1 MNEQRDDKLT
11 SAARQLAT
19 GIKPQRDL
27 WPEIELAIS
36 EPVPRRSRWMPMFA
50 QAAAVVLLVGASS
63 GLTYLA
69 VKDDAPVVMP
79 RLTPEYTFERAA
91 FGSSYTLGSDYLET
105 RADLLAR
112 FEQELE
118 RLSPGERQDV
128 EQSLEV
134 IRGAIDDINAA
145 LQQDPGNTLLQD
157 LLMKTYHEELNVMR
171 KVGGVAQ
178 SVMSR
183 RDI

>member
-1 MNEQRDDKLT
+1 MNERREDKLT
-11 SAARQLAT
+11 TAARRLAT
-19 GIKPQRDL
+19 EIEPQRDL
-27 WPEIELAIS
+27 WPDIESAIT
-36 EPVPRRSRWMPMFA
+36 ETAPRRPRWTTAFA
-50 QAAAVVLLVGASS
+50 QAAAIVLLVGASS

-69 VKDDAPVVMP
+69 MKDDAPVVV
-79 RLTPEYTFERAA
+79 RQVTPEYTFERAA
-91 FGSSYTLGSDYLET
+91 FGSSYTLGRDYLET
-105 RADLLAR
+105 RADLAAR

-145 LQQDPGNTLLQD
+145 LQQDPDNTLLQD

-171 KVGGVAQ
+171 KVGGVTQ

>member
-1 MNEQRDDKLT
+1 
-11 SAARQLAT
+11 
-19 GIKPQRDL
+19 
-27 WPEIELAIS
+27 
-36 EPVPRRSRWMPMFA
+36 MFA
-50 QAAAVVLLVGASS
+50 QAAAIVLLIGASS

-69 VKDDAPVVMP
+69 VKDDRPVVISQP
-79 RLTPEYTFERAA
+79 APEYSFERVA
-91 FGSSYTLGSDYLET
+91 FGSNYTLGSDYLDT
-105 RADLLAR
+105 RADVVAR

-118 RLSPGERQDV
+118 RLSPGQRQDV

-145 LQQDPGNTLLQD
+145 LQQDPDNTLLQD

-171 KVGGVAQ
+171 KVGGVTQ

>member
-1 MNEQRDDKLT
+1 MNEQREDRLT
-11 SAARQLAT
+11 EAARQLAT
-19 GIKPQRDL
+19 EIRPQRDL
-27 WPEIELAIS
+27 WPGIEQAIAGS
-36 EPVPRRSRWMPMFA
+36 RPQRSSRLPGFA

-63 GLTYLA
+63 GLTYLGMKGDRPVA
-69 VKDDAPVVMP
+69 VERV
-79 RLTPEYTFERAA
+79 TPEYAFERTA
-91 FGSSYTLGSDYLET
+91 FGSSYTLGSDYQET

-118 RLSPGERQDV
+118 RLSPEERQDV
-128 EQSLEV
+128 EQSLAV
-134 IRGAIDDINAA
+134 IRGAIDDIKAA
-145 LQQDPGNTLLQD
+145 LLQDPDNTLLQD

-171 KVGGVAQ
+171 RVGGVTQ